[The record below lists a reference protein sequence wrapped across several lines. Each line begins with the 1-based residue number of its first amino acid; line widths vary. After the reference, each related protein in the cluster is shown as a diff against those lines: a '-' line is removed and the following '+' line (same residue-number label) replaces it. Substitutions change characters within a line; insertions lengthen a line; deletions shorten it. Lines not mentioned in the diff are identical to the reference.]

1 VVFIALAGGMLIYF
15 KLAVR
20 FQIIDRPNERSSHRI
35 PTVRGGGIVFML
47 ALLMWFVVEGF
58 SYPWFI
64 GSALLLAVISFM
76 DDINHLPALVRSTGQ
91 LIAFSLM
98 GVQAG
103 LFDQSAWLIGV
114 TLIIGIGA
122 VNAFNFMDGIN
133 GITGL
138 YSLVNVATLYFI
150 NCFIISFT
158 STTLIIYILLS
169 VVIFLFFNFR
179 PRARCFAG
187 DVGSVTLA
195 FIQIFLILQVI
206 YATGNYG
213 WSLLFLLYGIDSI
226 VTIIYR
232 LKRKENIFKAHR
244 SHLYQY
250 FSNELGVPHLIM
262 SLLYGIIQL
271 LCNVFLVLF
280 LTGKPL
286 GYYVAFILFTGVLY
300 VVIRERVL
308 RRIGVMGL
316 FG

>member
-1 VVFIALAGGMLIYF
+1 M
-15 KLAVR
+15 
-20 FQIIDRPNERSSHRI
+20 
-35 PTVRGGGIVFML
+35 GIQV
-47 ALLMWFVVEGF
+47 
-58 SYPWFI
+58 
-64 GSALLLAVISFM
+64 
-76 DDINHLPALVRSTGQ
+76 
-91 LIAFSLM
+91 
-98 GVQAG
+98 G

-138 YSLVNVATLYFI
+138 YSLVNMATLYFI
-150 NCFIISFT
+150 NSYIISFT
-158 STTLIIYILLS
+158 STTLITYVLLS

-195 FIQIFLILQVI
+195 FVQIFLILQLI
-206 YATGNYG
+206 YVTNNYG
-213 WSLLFLLYGIDSI
+213 WSLLLLLYGIDSI

-250 FSNELGVPHLIM
+250 FSNELGVPHLMM
-262 SLLYGIIQL
+262 SLSYGLIQL
-271 LCNVFLVLF
+271 VCNIFLILF

-286 GYYVAFILFTGVLY
+286 GYYLVFILISGLAY
-300 VVIRERVL
+300 VVVREKVL
-308 RRIGVMGL
+308 RRIGARGL
-316 FG
+316 FSSRQ

>member
-1 VVFIALAGGMLIYF
+1 
-15 KLAVR
+15 
-20 FQIIDRPNERSSHRI
+20 
-35 PTVRGGGIVFML
+35 ML
-47 ALLMWFVVEGF
+47 ALLVWFVIDGF
-58 SYPWFI
+58 TYPWFI

-76 DDINHLPALVRSTGQ
+76 DDVNHLPPLVRSTGQ
-91 LIAFSLM
+91 FIAFSLM
-98 GVQAG
+98 GIQAG
-103 LFDQSAWLIGV
+103 LFNQPVWLVVI
-114 TLIIGIGA
+114 TLVIGIGA

-138 YSLVNVATLYFI
+138 YSLVNLVTLYLI
-150 NCFIISFT
+150 HHYIISFT
-158 STTLIIYILLS
+158 SPALITYVLIG

-195 FIQIFLILQVI
+195 FVQIFLILQLI
-206 YATGNYG
+206 YATDNYG
-213 WSLLFLLYGIDSI
+213 WSLLFLLYGIDSV

-250 FSNELGVPHLIM
+250 FSNELGVPHLMM
-262 SLLYGIIQL
+262 SLAYGIIQL
-271 LCNVFLVLF
+271 MCNVFLVLF

-286 GYYVAFILFTGVLY
+286 VYYLVFILLSGLMY
-300 VVIRERVL
+300 VFIRERVL
-308 RRIGVMGL
+308 RRIGVRGL

>member
-1 VVFIALAGGMLIYF
+1 MLIYF
-15 KLAVR
+15 KLAER
-20 FQIIDRPNERSSHRI
+20 FQIIDRPNERSSHRV

-58 SYPWFI
+58 SYRWFI

-76 DDINHLPALVRSTGQ
+76 DDINHLPALVRSMGQ

-98 GVQAG
+98 GIQVG
-103 LFDQSAWLIGV
+103 LFDQSVWLIGV
-114 TLIIGIGA
+114 TLIIGIGT

-138 YSLVNVATLYFI
+138 YSLVNIATLYFI
-150 NCFIISFT
+150 NSYIISFT
-158 STTLIIYILLS
+158 STTLIIYVLIS

-179 PRARCFAG
+179 SRARCFAG

-195 FIQIFLILQVI
+195 FIQIFLILQLI
-206 YATGNYG
+206 YATDNYG

-250 FSNELGVPHLIM
+250 FSNELGVPHLMM
-262 SLLYGIIQL
+262 SLSYGIIQL
-271 LCNVFLVLF
+271 LCNVLLVLF

-286 GYYVAFILFTGVLY
+286 GYYVVFILFTGVLY

-308 RRIGVMGL
+308 RRIGVRGL